1 MKWIWGSFIFF
12 ALFIGTLVFVAM
24 KQEVSLVSKNYYE
37 EELKHS
43 EKMHRVSNANALAA
57 KPELAFEGNKV
68 KVSFVQFSQIEN
80 GKLTVQRPS
89 KAALDY
95 QFEVPAVSDSNQYFE
110 LKNWEPGLYRVSF
123 SWSANGQDYY
133 FEKLLVL

>member
-37 EELKHS
+37 EELKHND
-43 EKMHRVSNANALAA
+43 KMHRVSNANALEA
-57 KPELAFEGNKV
+57 KPELSFEGNKV
-68 KVSFVQFSQIEN
+68 KVSYAQFSQIEN

-89 KAALDY
+89 KASLDY
-95 QFEVPAVSDSNQYFE
+95 QFEVSTVSDSNQYFE
-110 LKNWEPGLYRVSF
+110 LKNWEVGLYRVGF
-123 SWSANGQDYY
+123 SWSANGRDYY